1 MSVFSFTGTVQT
13 QERQKTVERA
23 KVNELDGVRHLLQ
36 KHVREQLFTNQFS
49 EKSINLN
56 DLQQKFNTHSHF
68 NVCNVIKFISFCSMC
83 GTFFF
88 FCIMPI

>member
-49 EKSINLN
+49 KKSIN
-56 DLQQKFNTHSHF
+56 
-68 NVCNVIKFISFCSMC
+68 
-83 GTFFF
+83 
-88 FCIMPI
+88 